1 MIVCQCRGVTDRQI
15 RRLVRGGACSTR
27 EVVRATGA
35 GTNCG
40 DCRSSVRKAVVQAV
54 EASEQRSFL
63 LTQTTTTATNAA
75 TLKARKLLGL
85 PVPVE
90 G

>member
-1 MIVCQCRGVTDRQI
+1 
-15 RRLVRGGACSTR
+15 
-27 EVVRATGA
+27 
-35 GTNCG
+35 
-40 DCRSSVRKAVVQAV
+40 VRKAVVQAV

-63 LTQTTTTATNAA
+63 LTQTTTTAANAA

-85 PVPVE
+85 PIPVE